1 MAIRILLVDDHPVVR
16 MGLSTAIR
24 QYLDCEVV
32 GEAASGAE
40 AIHAAE
46 ALKPDVVVLDIR
58 LPDQSGIEVCRTIR
72 DLCPATQV
80 VVLTAYAEDELI
92 LGAVLA
98 GASGYVLKHYGVE
111 TLVAAVQAAARGE
124 AILDPGIT
132 SRLLQRMRT
141 MAAGGFLVEGLTKQE
156 EKVLGLLAQG
166 LTNKE
171 IADHLYMSVR
181 TVKNHV
187 SSILAKLGLRNRSEV
202 AAFATR
208 TRWPGG
214 IGG

>member
-24 QYLDCEVV
+24 QYMDCEVV
-32 GEAASGAE
+32 GEAANGGE
-40 AIHAAE
+40 AIE
-46 ALKPDVVVLDIR
+46 MVESLKPDVVVLDIR
-58 LPDQSGIEVCRTIR
+58 LPDQSGIEVCREIR
-72 DLCPATQV
+72 DLSPSTQV
-80 VVLTAYAEDELI
+80 VMLTAYAEDELI
-92 LGAVLA
+92 LGAVIA

-111 TLVAAVQAAARGE
+111 TLVAAIQAAARGE

-132 SRLLQRMRT
+132 SRLLQRMRS
-141 MAAGGFLVEGLTKQE
+141 MATGGLLVEGLTPQE
-156 EKVLGLLAQG
+156 EKVLSSLAQG

-171 IADHLYMSVR
+171 IAEQLFMSVR
-181 TVKNHV
+181 TAKNHV

-214 IGG
+214 AGR

>member
-1 MAIRILLVDDHPVVR
+1 LAIRILLVDDHPVVR

-24 QYLDCEVV
+24 QYMDCEVV
-32 GEAASGAE
+32 GEAANGKE
-40 AIHAAE
+40 AIGMVE
-46 ALKPDVVVLDIR
+46 SLRPDVVVLDIR
-58 LPDQSGIEVCRTIR
+58 LPDQSGIEVCREIR
-72 DLCPATQV
+72 DLCPSTQV
-80 VVLTAYAEDELI
+80 VMLTAYAEDELI
-92 LGAVLA
+92 LGAVIA

-111 TLVAAVQAAARGE
+111 TLVTAIQAAARGE

-132 SRLLQRMRT
+132 SRLLQRMRS
-141 MAAGGFLVEGLTKQE
+141 MATGGFLVEGLTPQE
-156 EKVLGLLAQG
+156 EKVLNSLAQG

-171 IADHLYMSVR
+171 IAEQLFISVR
-181 TVKNHV
+181 TAKNHV

-214 IGG
+214 NSR